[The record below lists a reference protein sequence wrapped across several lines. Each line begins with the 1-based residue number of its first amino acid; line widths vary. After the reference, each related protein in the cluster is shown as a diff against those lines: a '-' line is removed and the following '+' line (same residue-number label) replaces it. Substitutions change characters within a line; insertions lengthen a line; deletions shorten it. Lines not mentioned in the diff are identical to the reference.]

1 MNYKMTINR
10 NLSKQIPLLL
20 SFFPCVAIIG
30 SRQVGKTTFVKNLQ
44 SQFNKELLYLDLE
57 DTADFEI
64 LNTNAQWF
72 LTQNAD
78 KLIVIDEIQRDLKLF
93 PLLRSLIDKQNKAGQ
108 FILLGSASPSLLSK
122 SSETLAGRIVY
133 KELTPISFDEATQI
147 KPAVLWFRGGY
158 PRALLAPT
166 DFFWQEWQAAY
177 IKTYIETDL
186 RLLGLNASPILISKL
201 LRMIASIHGSI
212 LNYSMLANALGI
224 SSNSVKNYIDFLEHS
239 FVVRR
244 LEPYFANIGK
254 RMVKSP
260 KIYIRDTGIL
270 HWLLQIN
277 SYNQLINNA
286 MAGNS
291 WEGFVLEQIIPK
303 LNNQCIPFYYRTQSG
318 AELDLCIMKGNEIVA
333 TFEIKLSNNPKI
345 SRGNTESI
353 NDLKTKNNFIIT
365 FSAGDYALNKN
376 WQVCDLNSVG
386 KHLQSLGM
394 TEE

>member
-1 MNYKMTINR
+1 MILNR
-10 NLSKQIPLLL
+10 NLTRQIPLLL
-20 SFFPCVAIIG
+20 EFFPCVAIIG

-44 SQFNKELLYLDLE
+44 SQIERPMLYLDLE

-72 LTQNAD
+72 LSQNTD
-78 KLIVIDEIQRDLKLF
+78 KLIVIDEVQRDLKLF
-93 PLLRSLIDKQNKAGQ
+93 PLLRSLIDKQNKPGQ
-108 FILLGSASPSLLSK
+108 FILLGSASPELLSQ

-133 KELTPISFDEATQI
+133 KELTPIRFDEATQI
-147 KPAVLWFRGGY
+147 KHEALWFRGGY
-158 PRALLAPT
+158 PRALLAPS

-177 IKTYIETDL
+177 IKTCIETDL

-212 LNYSMLANALGI
+212 LNYSMLGNALGI
-224 SSNSVKNYIDFLEHS
+224 SSNSVKKYIDFLEHS
-239 FVVRR
+239 FIIRR
-244 LEPYFANIGK
+244 LEPYYANIGK

-260 KIYIRDTGIL
+260 KVYIRDSGIL

-277 SYNQLINNA
+277 NYDSLISNV

-291 WEGFVLEQIIPK
+291 WEGFVVEQIISN
-303 LNNQCIPFYYRTQSG
+303 LNNQCIPFYYRTQTGS
-318 AELDLCIMKGNEIVA
+318 ELDLCIMKGNEIVA

-353 NDLKTKNNFIIT
+353 TDLKTKNNFIVT
-365 FSAGDYALNKN
+365 FSAGDYALNDN
-376 WQVCDLNSVG
+376 WHVCDLNSIE
-386 KHLQSLGM
+386 KHLIRLGLKDQS
-394 TEE
+394 

>member
-1 MNYKMTINR
+1 MTINR

-20 SFFPCVAIIG
+20 EFFPCVAIIG

-72 LTQNAD
+72 LTQNTD
-78 KLIVIDEIQRDLKLF
+78 KLIVIDEVQRDLKLF
-93 PLLRSLIDKQNKAGQ
+93 PLLRSLIDKQNKPGQ
-108 FILLGSASPSLLSK
+108 FILLGSASLALLSQ

-133 KELTPISFDEATQI
+133 KELTPVGFDEAIQI
-147 KPAVLWFRGGY
+147 KAEVLWFRGGY

-186 RLLGLNASPILISKL
+186 RLLGLNASPILINKL

-239 FVVRR
+239 FIIRR

-277 SYNQLINNA
+277 SYDQLIANA

-291 WEGFVLEQIIPK
+291 WEGFVVEQIISK

-318 AELDLCIMKGNEIVA
+318 AELDLCIMKGNEIAA

-365 FSAGDYALNKN
+365 WSAGDYALNEN
-376 WQVCDLNSVG
+376 WHVCDLNSVD
-386 KHLQSLGM
+386 KHLKRLGL